1 MAQPGRATTETA
13 ALGFARSRFGCG
25 DESSRRLE
33 CGQTAGVTPCAQ
45 QRDPAPVRFSPT
57 IGSCGPVRPL
67 GSTAGCVKAHVRW
80 CGRVPGRNPR
90 HSTRSGLPAPQILAW
105 CEDSQVLQYGAAWAV
120 TNWRTIG
127 PKAGLTAGDTHRL
140 KPV

>member
-1 MAQPGRATTETA
+1 MGPLRTGLVGILPPGHRAEAPPRTGEMGPQAYPEVLLVEMAQPGRATTETA

-57 IGSCGPVRPL
+57 IGSCGP
-67 GSTAGCVKAHVRW
+67 
-80 CGRVPGRNPR
+80 
-90 HSTRSGLPAPQILAW
+90 
-105 CEDSQVLQYGAAWAV
+105 
-120 TNWRTIG
+120 
-127 PKAGLTAGDTHRL
+127 
-140 KPV
+140 